1 MKKTSKSSSRF
12 QAESDSKSLQLDTIS
27 TVSRGESFILCSS
40 CNKQDLTCVQHGK
53 CVKYTR
59 LLSSNSTTSQIYE
72 NPFQLIKSI
81 SDGPVSLESIPTISL
96 FKPNLGESS
105 PVDNAPQ
112 EVVDEPSSSDHCLTL
127 NTPAV
132 LGTDKMPPSLLVYI
146 KQHQNNIANK
156 NKLYLSS
163 VSHVESTEPSKTMSH
178 IDDNDDTDTEINDS
192 SSEPSCD
199 KTVSGKS
206 LYSLPTSDTVI
217 LDEDKYVPATKNH
230 LQCDDTLI
238 LNQETEVHHNLNTTS
253 SMPTVLD
260 NVTTISDRNV
270 SGDIIPILPLE
281 SSSQLS
287 APLEPIKKT
296 LYFLSSDGQLTA
308 ISLTPQL
315 LTAINEAAVIKQSE
329 AKATQ
334 TDLVFG
340 TGNLFF
346 KSLVTSSDNQN
357 SCSRD
362 QLCDVS
368 SVGETTLVT
377 FSNDNQSLYDNS
389 VDNVDKINNISSQRL
404 IELHSQ
410 IPDAENQTDPIG
422 SFHPSNNLVIHKA
435 PLVKTDC
442 HKEINSKPD
451 FKNQA
456 KSLTKVY
463 QCDLCIAK
471 FTRLG
476 NFTRHRK
483 IHNLHSESQPLF
495 KCETCGREFLQ
506 RCDLKRHMLIH
517 TKQEPHRCDQCGK
530 GYIRRSDLVVHLRFH
545 NKDKAFKCSLCEK
558 QFFQTGDLS
567 RHIRRAHK
575 PSSQLTCGHCDRKYA
590 RETTLIRHMKTM
602 HKDIIVHTV

>member
-1 MKKTSKSSSRF
+1 MKQTSKSSSRF

-27 TVSRGESFILCSS
+27 TISRGESFILCSS

-422 SFHPSNNLVIHKA
+422 SFLPSNDLVIHKA

-456 KSLTKVY
+456 KSLTK
-463 QCDLCIAK
+463 
-471 FTRLG
+471 
-476 NFTRHRK
+476 
-483 IHNLHSESQPLF
+483 SQPLF

-590 RETTLIRHMKTM
+590 CETTLIRHMKTM